1 MPNSLFSDQESKQMP
16 INNTTPV
23 DAVASA
29 LSVAGLRH
37 QVIAS
42 NIANREAAGYQR
54 LAVRFSQALG
64 SAGEPRVEPENTVA
78 IDGRRAAAAS
88 LEEDMVA
95 LSSNAMSYQALARA
109 LAKYFSIAETIASG
123 GRV

>member
-1 MPNSLFSDQESKQMP
+1 MQTSNP
-16 INNTTPV
+16 TTIE
-23 DAVASA
+23 AMASA
-29 LSVAGLRH
+29 LSVSSLRH

-42 NIANREAAGYQR
+42 NIANRDAAGYQR

-64 SAGEPRVEPENTVA
+64 AASPPSVGDVRVEPERQVVTN
-78 IDGRRAAAAS
+78 GHRAGTPS

-95 LSSNAMSYQALARA
+95 LSSNAMTYQVLARA